1 MEKRNDPGLGSLRTR
16 LSRRD
21 LLGFAA
27 KGAASVIVTQ
37 SLLSCASSSVAGT
50 DNTSTTGTDGSTPA
64 CVLTAAL
71 TSAIHANSPYN
82 TRGQRNTINTT
93 DGIYSSL
100 SSTQK
105 SALTLQ
111 ASKSG
116 DGYAGTINLG
126 VQVG

>member
-1 MEKRNDPGLGSLRTR
+1 METRNDARPFARTR

-21 LLGFAA
+21 WLAFAA
-27 KGAASVIVTQ
+27 KGA
-37 SLLSCASSSVAGT
+37 
-50 DNTSTTGTDGSTPA
+50 
-64 CVLTAAL
+64 
-71 TSAIHANSPYN
+71 SPYN

-93 DGIYSSL
+93 DGIYNSL

-105 SALTLQ
+105 SALTLR
-111 ASKSG
+111 ASQSG